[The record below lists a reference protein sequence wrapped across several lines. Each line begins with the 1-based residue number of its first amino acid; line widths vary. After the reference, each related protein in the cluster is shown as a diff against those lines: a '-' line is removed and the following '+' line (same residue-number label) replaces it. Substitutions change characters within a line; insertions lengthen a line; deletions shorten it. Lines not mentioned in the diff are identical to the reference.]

1 MGMAGMGMPFLQ
13 FGRAREGHGDALPT
27 IDSTKYQLEKHM
39 AQKIAFVTYETPF
52 APSGGIAAVMG
63 RLPGYVFKAS
73 GLQTFVITPFHHKL
87 EKTASQRDQMARVG
101 RIAVPFEGDQ
111 IMVSVLRLERRGSWC
126 FLEAEDERFF
136 AGERHPYDVAPRTKG
151 MTSTLLRDA
160 LFFGRA
166 AARALPLLGSQD
178 NWTVMAQ
185 DWEASTTALALA
197 QETDVSAEVF
207 LTIHNSYD
215 SEATDADL
223 LSFDLN
229 PLLCPGNTVLERAL
243 ASVQEP
249 VFTVS
254 DQFALDFADEILQA
268 SVLAPHLTTVLS
280 TKLLG
285 VNNGIFTDLSIDP
298 DILSRAKHGEFEP
311 LRAWKQANRSQA
323 LKALD
328 DLAPTRDRPVW
339 GNLRK
344 FKRDQAPWFVLAGR
358 DDPRQKGYD
367 VACRAIADFL
377 ANGGKARFLFFPI
390 PGDEDLPGL
399 GFLKKLSKRF
409 PESVLVLP
417 FIFQEGYFAAL
428 QGATYGIMP
437 SLYEPFGMAN
447 EFYFKGTVGVGRAT
461 GGIIQQIVPLRAA
474 ACFSHAVQRRS
485 DRYYGASAKPTGFLY
500 RERDGIDTAVAD
512 WTSINA
518 ADYDRSGKSPDR
530 VEQRSALPLFQ
541 AMVDE
546 LRTAIADAVQVYEE
560 QPEVYFEMLVE
571 GIGYIQRTFS
581 WERAAQAYVRYIG

>member
-1 MGMAGMGMPFLQ
+1 MA
-13 FGRAREGHGDALPT
+13 
-27 IDSTKYQLEKHM
+27 K
-39 AQKIAFVTYETPF
+39 KIAFATYETPF
-52 APSGGIAAVMG
+52 APSGGIAAVMA

-73 GLQTFVITPFHHKL
+73 GLQTFVITPFHYKID
-87 EKTASQRDQMARVG
+87 KTASQKDQMGRVG
-101 RIAVPFEGDQ
+101 RIVVPFNEDQ
-111 IMVSVLRLERRGSWC
+111 IAVNVLRLERRGSWC

-136 AGERHPYDVAPRTKG
+136 AGERHPYDVAPRSKG
-151 MTSTLLRDA
+151 TTSILLRDA

-166 AARALPLLGSQD
+166 AVRALPLLGSQD
-178 NWTVMAQ
+178 TWTVMAQ
-185 DWEASTTALALA
+185 DWEAATAALALT
-197 QETDVSAEVF
+197 QETDVSAEIF

-215 SEATDADL
+215 SGATDADL

-229 PLLCPGNTVLERAL
+229 PLLCPGDTVLERAL
-243 ASVQEP
+243 TIVQEP

-254 DQFALDFADEILQA
+254 DQFALDFAEEILQSA
-268 SVLAPHLTTVLS
+268 VLAPHLKTVLP

-285 VNNGIFTDLSIDP
+285 VNNGVFTDLSIDA
-298 DILSRAKHGEFEP
+298 DVLAQARSGKFEP
-311 LRAWKQANRSQA
+311 LREWKQANRIQA

-328 DLAPTRDRPVW
+328 DLAATKDRPVW
-339 GNLRK
+339 GSLRK
-344 FKRDQAPWFVLAGR
+344 FQRDQAPWFVLAGR

-367 VACRAIADFL
+367 VACPAISDFL
-377 ANGGKARFLFFPI
+377 ADGGDARFLFFPI
-390 PGDEDLPGL
+390 PGDEGLPGL

-474 ACFSHAVQRRS
+474 ACFSHAVQRRC
-485 DRYYGASAKPTGFLY
+485 DRYYGTSARPTGILY
-500 RERDGIDTAVAD
+500 RERDGITTAVVD
-512 WTSINA
+512 WNSINA
-518 ADYDRSGKSPDR
+518 ADYNRSGKRPDR

-541 AMVDE
+541 AMVGE
-546 LRTAIADAVQVYEE
+546 LRTAIEDAVRVYQE
-560 QPEVYFEMLVE
+560 QPEVYFEMLAE

-581 WERAAQAYVRYIG
+581 WERAAQAYVRHIG